1 MNTPGIPPTAS
12 SPELASSSYPQPHQS
27 PHHRSEHARME
38 PQQIATVP
46 LATTSSSS
54 PLLNGSST
62 LNPVSFLQPQPIP
75 RPHSPHMQGQ
85 STPRHSPQHQLLSP
99 LSGSTFSSS
108 SSSPRNNTVTMVH
121 PSPPTPHDQ
130 YHSKLSDSQRKA
142 IAATAAAAIAAAE
155 TDIHHSQEHPASV
168 DRERQ
173 EHHHNGDHD
182 LFRARPAERI
192 IHGVEDLEASTS
204 FSDRPEKGQNTRHD
218 LNDSVRQYVAERPET
233 RQIFKATYSG
243 VPVFEMICKG
253 IAVMKRRSDSSLN
266 ATQILKVAE
275 FDKPQR
281 TRILERE
288 VQTGEHEKVQGG
300 YGKYQGTWVPFERG
314 VMLCRE
320 YNVESLLRPLLE
332 YQLTEQSPPL
342 APKHITATTFR
353 MKKSKDPQTPKIR
366 KPKKSSSL
374 LPKSVVDEHRILGL
388 PTHMFDQNDDDMST
402 SELEMDEMDEGDV
415 SMDETTSLLS
425 ARSRTPSPLEPLH
438 DFSSSEM
445 SDHGVSP
452 NHHRHLLSVESSPR
466 VPKRRTVSGDDRY
479 MHQHGA
485 SPFRHELR
493 HSHLSPDQ
501 FGQKRA
507 RSPLSHD
514 NTMQETIHRMA
525 QHSLERS
532 TPRHLPSASRSP
544 NVSKRT
550 EEKNVDRTD
559 NQGRYA
565 EVLLQYFIAD
575 SVSMPNI
582 LVNPPADLDFNLI
595 IDEEGHTPLHWAV
608 AMARTKVVRLLVQ
621 HGADVFRVNN
631 QGQTALMRSV
641 LFTNNFDMK
650 TFPSL
655 LEILQKTIFTI
666 DNNDQTVFHH
676 VAATAGMRGKVHAS
690 RYYMECLVEKLIQ
703 HPSELASIINVQ
715 DAAGDTAL
723 IIAARVGNKKVVR
736 LLMDAGA
743 DSKIRNKAGRNADDM
758 LGDIEA
764 LRLIPSSSPL
774 LAMVSSSS
782 LVNPNNPLPSSSPS
796 TSSSSFP
803 STPAQKNP
811 YHPSGY
817 PNQNNS
823 SSLTSTSRGGQYT
836 AEDSRMSHTV
846 NQHHPGGPMSSSRMH
861 SHSHS
866 HSSPGPLPHSQR
878 LLSNRTSTPPLQRHG
893 HSRHHSAN
901 PYNSP
906 GHHHSH
912 LSSHHSHPSSP
923 APSSAPVYGR
933 SNENFDGYRETRGYE
948 RPSSHQGDPEG
959 YSRSRGERERGGQS
973 YSRYGHEQ
981 HNGGGGGGH
990 HYSIGGHGGGGSQHL
1005 QGARPASQRM
1015 IPAVT
1020 ELFEQLAQ
1028 SYESDLHEKEQDL
1041 IEARKLL
1048 HGIQA
1053 EVQEGQQS
1061 VEEWK
1066 AKTAKQAQADERI
1079 RKLEELVKQEIQVR
1093 QRLRMEE
1100 AVVKEEVRLKE
1111 QEYYRER
1118 ERSQQRKLIESL
1130 SPEEGAARCAALENE
1145 GAELRSRLGQLQE
1158 RRKEQVQE
1166 LVQLKGGHGKRH
1178 HEYKRLIALCCNVA
1192 VDEVDGLLGPLLVAM
1207 NADNAE

>member
-1 MNTPGIPPTAS
+1 M
-12 SPELASSSYPQPHQS
+12 
-27 PHHRSEHARME
+27 
-38 PQQIATVP
+38 
-46 LATTSSSS
+46 
-54 PLLNGSST
+54 
-62 LNPVSFLQPQPIP
+62 
-75 RPHSPHMQGQ
+75 
-85 STPRHSPQHQLLSP
+85 
-99 LSGSTFSSS
+99 
-108 SSSPRNNTVTMVH
+108 
-121 PSPPTPHDQ
+121 
-130 YHSKLSDSQRKA
+130 
-142 IAATAAAAIAAAE
+142 AAIAAAE
-155 TDIHHSQEHPASV
+155 TDHSHPQQERLSTL
-168 DRERQ
+168 DRERH
-173 EHHHNGDHD
+173 EHPGNDHD
-182 LFRARPAERI
+182 LFRVPAAERAI
-192 IHGVEDLEASTS
+192 YGGGDLLETPKLNM
-204 FSDRPEKGQNTRHD
+204 SDRPEKSQNTRHD
-218 LNDSVRQYVAERPET
+218 LNSSVRQYVAERPET

-314 VMLCRE
+314 VILCRE

-332 YQLTEQSPPL
+332 YQLTENSPPL

-353 MKKSKDPQTPKIR
+353 MKKSKDPQIPKIR

-374 LPKSVVDEHRILGL
+374 LPKSSMDEHRGLGL
-388 PTHMFDQNDDDMST
+388 PAHLFDQNDDDMST
-402 SELEMDEMDEGDV
+402 SELEQDELEEDYRQRRRHYHSDV

-438 DFSSSEM
+438 DFSSSEV

-452 NHHRHLLSVESSPR
+452 SLHRRLLSVESSPR
-466 VPKRRTVSGDDRY
+466 APKRRTVSGDDRY

-485 SPFRHELR
+485 SSPFRHEFR
-493 HSHLSPDQ
+493 YQQHLSPDQ
-501 FGQKRA
+501 NGQKRGG
-507 RSPLSHD
+507 SPLSGHD
-514 NTMQETIHRMA
+514 STIQETINRMA
-525 QHSLERS
+525 HHSLESAPSHSSPRYS
-532 TPRHLPSASRSP
+532 RPSPTTP
-544 NVSKRT
+544 KRAD
-550 EEKNVDRTD
+550 EKQVNRTD

-575 SVSMPNI
+575 SASLPSI

-676 VAATAGMRGKVHAS
+676 VALTAGARGKVHAS

-703 HPSELASIINVQ
+703 HPSELASIINVR
-715 DAAGDTAL
+715 DSVGDTAL
-723 IIAARVGNKKVVR
+723 TIAARVGNKKVVR

-743 DSKIRNKAGRNADDM
+743 DSKIRNKAGQNADDL

-764 LRLIPSSSPL
+764 LRRMPSSSPL

-782 LVNPNNPLPSSSPS
+782 LGNSISSSSLSHPLPSLTSSSPS
-796 TSSSSFP
+796 SSFP
-803 STPAQKNP
+803 PTPLQNKS

-817 PNQNNS
+817 QSHNNNS
-823 SSLTSTSRGGQYT
+823 NNNNNTTPSTSRHPS
-836 AEDSRMSHTV
+836 EDSRMSHTV
-846 NQHHPGGPMSSSRMH
+846 HHHHPGGGSIPSSRMH
-861 SHSHS
+861 P
-866 HSSPGPLPHSQR
+866 SPGPLPHPHR
-878 LLSNRTSTPPLQRHG
+878 LSSNRTSTPPPHRHG

-906 GHHHSH
+906 GHLH
-912 LSSHHSHPSSP
+912 LNHASP
-923 APSSAPVYGR
+923 GPNSAPVYGR
-933 SNENFDGYRETRGYE
+933 SNENFDGHRGYDH
-948 RPSSHQGDPEG
+948 RPSHRGEPD
-959 YSRSRGERERGGQS
+959 YSRPGERERERERGYG
-973 YSRYGHEQ
+973 RYGHDHGQ
-981 HNGGGGGGH
+981 HNGGGH
-990 HYSIGGHGGGGSQHL
+990 HYSSSGGGGGPGPGPGPGLGHH
-1005 QGARPASQRM
+1005 GARPTSQRM

-1061 VEEWK
+1061 VEAWSV
-1066 AKTAKQAQADERI
+1066 KTGKLHPSEEHV
-1079 RKLEELVKQEIQVR
+1079 RKLEEMVRQEIQLR

-1100 AVVKEEVRLKE
+1100 TVVTEEVRLR
-1111 QEYYRER
+1111 QEHDRYREH
-1118 ERSQQRKLIESL
+1118 QQRPIESL
-1130 SPEEGAARCAALENE
+1130 APEEGAARCAALENE
-1145 GAELRSRLGQLQE
+1145 GAEMRNRLSALQE

-1166 LVQLKGGHGKRH
+1166 LIQLKGGQGKRQ
-1178 HEYKRLIALCCNVA
+1178 HEYKRLIALCCNVSIE
-1192 VDEVDGLLGPLLVAM
+1192 EVDGLLSPLLTAM
-1207 NADNAE
+1207 NAENAE

>member
-1 MNTPGIPPTAS
+1 MNIQFRLIVNA
-12 SPELASSSYPQPHQS
+12 QN
-27 PHHRSEHARME
+27 
-38 PQQIATVP
+38 IATTGIMIYSEYP
-46 LATTSSSS
+46 
-54 PLLNGSST
+54 
-62 LNPVSFLQPQPIP
+62 PQ
-75 RPHSPHMQGQ
+75 
-85 STPRHSPQHQLLSP
+85 
-99 LSGSTFSSS
+99 
-108 SSSPRNNTVTMVH
+108 NT
-121 PSPPTPHDQ
+121 
-130 YHSKLSDSQRKA
+130 
-142 IAATAAAAIAAAE
+142 
-155 TDIHHSQEHPASV
+155 
-168 DRERQ
+168 
-173 EHHHNGDHD
+173 
-182 LFRARPAERI
+182 
-192 IHGVEDLEASTS
+192 STS
-204 FSDRPEKGQNTRHD
+204 LGDRPEKNQNTRHD

-374 LPKSVVDEHRILGL
+374 LPKSTMDERRGLGL
-388 PTHMFDQNDDDMST
+388 PAHLFDQNDDDMST
-402 SELEMDEMDEGDV
+402 SELEMDSLDEEYHQRRRNYHSDV

-466 VPKRRTVSGDDRY
+466 VPKRRTVSGEERY

-501 FGQKRA
+501 KRA

-514 NTMQETIHRMA
+514 NTMQETIHKMA
-525 QHSLERS
+525 HHSLGGGGDAS
-532 TPRHLPSASRSP
+532 RHLQSSSQSL
-544 NVSKRT
+544 NISKRT
-550 EEKNVDRTD
+550 EEKSVDRTD
-559 NQGRYA
+559 HQGRYA

-582 LVNPPADLDFNLI
+582 LINPPADLDFNLI

-676 VAATAGMRGKVHAS
+676 VASTAGMRGKVHAS

-703 HPSELASIINVQ
+703 HPSELASIINVR
-715 DAAGDTAL
+715 DSVGDTAL
-723 IIAARVGNKKVVR
+723 IVAARVGNKKVVR

-743 DSKIRNKAGRNADDM
+743 DSKIRNKAGRNADDL

-774 LAMVSSSS
+774 LAMY
-782 LVNPNNPLPSSSPS
+782 
-796 TSSSSFP
+796 TS
-803 STPAQKNP
+803 
-811 YHPSGY
+811 
-817 PNQNNS
+817 
-823 SSLTSTSRGGQYT
+823 
-836 AEDSRMSHTV
+836 EDSRMSHTV
-846 NQHHPGGPMSSSRMH
+846 NHHHPGGPMSSSRIH

-866 HSSPGPLPHSQR
+866 HSSPGPLPHPHR
-878 LLSNRTSTPPLQRHG
+878 LSSSRTSTPPLQRHG

-901 PYNSP
+901 PYNSLGP
-906 GHHHSH
+906 YHTQH
-912 LSSHHSHPSSP
+912 SHHSHHSSP
-923 APSSAPVYGR
+923 GPSPAPVYGR
-933 SNENFDGYRETRGYE
+933 SNEGPDGYREARGYE
-948 RPSSHQGDPEG
+948 RPMHRGDPEG
-959 YSRSRGERERGGQS
+959 YPRSHGERERGGQS
-973 YSRYGHEQ
+973 YSHYGHEQ
-981 HNGGGGGGH
+981 HNGGGGG
-990 HYSIGGHGGGGSQHL
+990 HYYTGGQGGRGPHHL

-1053 EVQEGQQS
+1053 EVQEGQHS

-1066 AKTAKQAQADERI
+1066 AKTAKQAKAEEHI
-1079 RKLEELVKQEIQVR
+1079 RRLEELVRQEIQVR

-1100 AVVKEEVRLKE
+1100 VVIQEEVRLKE
-1111 QEYYRER
+1111 QERYYRER
-1118 ERSQQRKLIESL
+1118 EREQRMPIESL
-1130 SPEEGAARCAALENE
+1130 APEEGVARCVALENE
-1145 GAELRSRLGQLQE
+1145 GAELRSQLGQLQD

-1166 LVQLKGGHGKRH
+1166 LVQLKGGHGKRQ

-1192 VDEVDGLLGPLLVAM
+1192 IDEVDGLLGPLLTAM
-1207 NADNAE
+1207 NAESAE

>member
-1 MNTPGIPPTAS
+1 MVARHLSYLLVTPLI
-12 SPELASSSYPQPHQS
+12 YY
-27 PHHRSEHARME
+27 
-38 PQQIATVP
+38 
-46 LATTSSSS
+46 
-54 PLLNGSST
+54 
-62 LNPVSFLQPQPIP
+62 FL
-75 RPHSPHMQGQ
+75 
-85 STPRHSPQHQLLSP
+85 
-99 LSGSTFSSS
+99 
-108 SSSPRNNTVTMVH
+108 
-121 PSPPTPHDQ
+121 
-130 YHSKLSDSQRKA
+130 DS
-142 IAATAAAAIAAAE
+142 
-155 TDIHHSQEHPASV
+155 
-168 DRERQ
+168 
-173 EHHHNGDHD
+173 
-182 LFRARPAERI
+182 
-192 IHGVEDLEASTS
+192 
-204 FSDRPEKGQNTRHD
+204 
-218 LNDSVRQYVAERPET
+218 
-233 RQIFKATYSG
+233 
-243 VPVFEMICKG
+243 
-253 IAVMKRRSDSSLN
+253 
-266 ATQILKVAE
+266 
-275 FDKPQR
+275 
-281 TRILERE
+281 
-288 VQTGEHEKVQGG
+288 
-300 YGKYQGTWVPFERG
+300 
-314 VMLCRE
+314 
-320 YNVESLLRPLLE
+320 
-332 YQLTEQSPPL
+332 
-342 APKHITATTFR
+342 
-353 MKKSKDPQTPKIR
+353 
-366 KPKKSSSL
+366 
-374 LPKSVVDEHRILGL
+374 
-388 PTHMFDQNDDDMST
+388 
-402 SELEMDEMDEGDV
+402 DV
-415 SMDETTSLLS
+415 SIDETTSLLS

-452 NHHRHLLSVESSPR
+452 NHYRHLLSVESSPR

-485 SPFRHELR
+485 SPFRHEFR
-493 HSHLSPDQ
+493 HPHLSPDQ

-514 NTMQETIHRMA
+514 STLQETIHRMA
-525 QHSLERS
+525 HHSLEGS
-532 TPRHLPSASRSP
+532 VPKHLPSSSQSP
-544 NVSKRT
+544 NISKRT
-550 EEKNVDRTD
+550 EEKSVNRTD
-559 NQGRYA
+559 HQGRYA

-575 SVSMPNI
+575 SVSMPSI

-676 VAATAGMRGKVHAS
+676 VASTAGMRGKVHAS

-703 HPSELASIINVQ
+703 HPSELASIINVR
-715 DAAGDTAL
+715 DSAGDTAL

-743 DSKIRNKAGRNADDM
+743 DSKIRNKAGRNADDL

-774 LAMVSSSS
+774 LAMVSSS
-782 LVNPNNPLPSSSPS
+782 LVNTTNPLPSSSPS
-796 TSSSSFP
+796 SSSSSFP
-803 STPAQKNP
+803 PTTPQKNP
-811 YHPSGY
+811 HLPSGY
-817 PNQNNS
+817 QNHNNTS
-823 SSLTSTSRGGQYT
+823 TSTSRGGQFT

-846 NQHHPGGPMSSSRMH
+846 NHQHPGGPMSSSRMH

-866 HSSPGPLPHSQR
+866 HSSPGPLPHPHR
-878 LLSNRTSTPPLQRHG
+878 LSSNRTSTPPPQRHG

-901 PYNSP
+901 PYNPP
-906 GHHHSH
+906 GPHH
-912 LSSHHSHPSSP
+912 SHHSHHSHHAHHSHHSSP
-923 APSSAPVYGR
+923 GPSSAPVYGR
-933 SNENFDGYRETRGYE
+933 SNEGFGGYRDPRSYE
-948 RPSSHQGDPEG
+948 RPSHREDSDNF
-959 YSRSRGERERGGQS
+959 SRSTHGGRVSENQS

-981 HNGGGGGGH
+981 HNGGGGGGL
-990 HYSIGGHGGGGSQHL
+990 HYSSGGQGGGLQHF

-1048 HGIQA
+1048 HGIQT

-1066 AKTAKQAQADERI
+1066 AKTAKQAQAEEQI
-1079 RKLEELVKQEIQVR
+1079 RRLEEQVRHEIQVR

-1100 AVVKEEVRLKE
+1100 SVVQEEVRLRE

-1118 ERSQQRKLIESL
+1118 ERGQQQRRPIESL
-1130 SPEEGAARCAALENE
+1130 TPEEGAARCAALENE
-1145 GAELRSRLGQLQE
+1145 GAELRSQLGQLQE
-1158 RRKEQVQE
+1158 RRKAQVQE
-1166 LVQLKGGHGKRH
+1166 LVQLKGGHGRRQ

-1192 VDEVDGLLGPLLVAM
+1192 IDEVDGLLSPLLTAM
-1207 NADNAE
+1207 NAENAE

>member
-1 MNTPGIPPTAS
+1 MICS
-12 SPELASSSYPQPHQS
+12 KYS
-27 PHHRSEHARME
+27 PH
-38 PQQIATVP
+38 
-46 LATTSSSS
+46 
-54 PLLNGSST
+54 G
-62 LNPVSFLQPQPIP
+62 
-75 RPHSPHMQGQ
+75 G
-85 STPRHSPQHQLLSP
+85 
-99 LSGSTFSSS
+99 G
-108 SSSPRNNTVTMVH
+108 
-121 PSPPTPHDQ
+121 
-130 YHSKLSDSQRKA
+130 
-142 IAATAAAAIAAAE
+142 
-155 TDIHHSQEHPASV
+155 
-168 DRERQ
+168 
-173 EHHHNGDHD
+173 
-182 LFRARPAERI
+182 
-192 IHGVEDLEASTS
+192 DLETSTS
-204 FSDRPEKGQNTRHD
+204 LGDRPEKGHNTRHD

-374 LPKSVVDEHRILGL
+374 LPKSTMDEHRGLGL

-402 SELEMDEMDEGDV
+402 SELEMDELDEGYNQRRRHYHSDV

-479 MHQHGA
+479 LHQHGA
-485 SPFRHELR
+485 SLFRHELR
-493 HSHLSPDQ
+493 HTHLSPDQ

-507 RSPLSHD
+507 RSPLSHG

-525 QHSLERS
+525 HHSLEGS
-532 TPRHLPSASRSP
+532 GPRHLPSVPRSP
-544 NVSKRT
+544 NFSKRT
-550 EEKNVDRTD
+550 QEKSVDRTD
-559 NQGRYA
+559 HQGRYA

-676 VAATAGMRGKVHAS
+676 VASTAGMRGKVHAS

-703 HPSELASIINVQ
+703 HPSELASIINVR
-715 DAAGDTAL
+715 DSVGDTAL

-758 LGDIEA
+758 LGDTEA

-782 LVNPNNPLPSSSPS
+782 LVNPNNPLPSTSPS
-796 TSSSSFP
+796 SSSSSFP
-803 STPAQKNP
+803 PTPSQKNP
-811 YHPSGY
+811 YHHPSGY
-817 PNQNNS
+817 PNQNNTS
-823 SSLTSTSRGGQYT
+823 SSSASTSRGGQYT
-836 AEDSRMSHTV
+836 AEDSRVSHTV
-846 NQHHPGGPMSSSRMH
+846 NHHLPGGPMSSSRMH

-866 HSSPGPLPHSQR
+866 HSFPGPLPHPHR
-878 LLSNRTSTPPLQRHG
+878 LSSNRTSTPPLQRHG

-912 LSSHHSHPSSP
+912 YSHHSHPSSP
-923 APSSAPVYGR
+923 GPSSAPVYVR
-933 SNENFDGYRETRGYE
+933 SNENADVYRETRGYE
-948 RPSSHQGDPEG
+948 RPSSHRGDPEG
-959 YSRSRGERERGGQS
+959 YSRSHGERERGGQI
-973 YSRYGHEQ
+973 YGRHGQEQ
-981 HNGGGGGGH
+981 HNGRGGGH
-990 HYSIGGHGGGGSQHL
+990 HYSTGGHGGGGPQHL

-1066 AKTAKQAQADERI
+1066 AKTAKQVQAEEQI
-1079 RKLEELVKQEIQVR
+1079 RKLEDMVRQEIQVR

-1100 AVVKEEVRLKE
+1100 AVVQEEVRLKE
-1111 QEYYRER
+1111 QEHYREW
-1118 ERSQQRKLIESL
+1118 ERGQQRRPIESL
-1130 SPEEGAARCAALENE
+1130 APEEGAARCTALENE

-1158 RRKEQVQE
+1158 RRKELVQE
-1166 LVQLKGGHGKRH
+1166 LVQLKGGHGKRQ

-1192 VDEVDGLLGPLLVAM
+1192 IDEVDGLLGPLLAAM
-1207 NADNAE
+1207 NAENAE

>member
-402 SELEMDEMDEGDV
+402 SELEMDEMDEG
-415 SMDETTSLLS
+415 
-425 ARSRTPSPLEPLH
+425 
-438 DFSSSEM
+438 
-445 SDHGVSP
+445 
-452 NHHRHLLSVESSPR
+452 
-466 VPKRRTVSGDDRY
+466 
-479 MHQHGA
+479 
-485 SPFRHELR
+485 
-493 HSHLSPDQ
+493 
-501 FGQKRA
+501 
-507 RSPLSHD
+507 
-514 NTMQETIHRMA
+514 
-525 QHSLERS
+525 
-532 TPRHLPSASRSP
+532 SP